1 MVEKTSTGKNTAAVV
16 LPKRKFT
23 VEFFVGI
30 FVIIG
35 CLCLAYLAINI
46 AKMSFLKAGFYEI
59 SANFLNVSGLEEGA
73 GVEIAGV
80 PVGEVTRIDLRGTD
94 AIVLMKI
101 RNEVQIRED
110 DRALIRT
117 KGIIGER
124 YVKIDPGPSQT
135 VVPQGGQIADTDSAV
150 DFEEMIGNIIHR
162 ME

>member
-1 MVEKTSTGKNTAAVV
+1 MEKTSVGKSGTAVV

-46 AKMSFLKAGFYEI
+46 AKMSFLKTGFYEI
-59 SANFLNVSGLEEGA
+59 TASFLNVSGLEEGA
-73 GVEIAGV
+73 PVEIAGV
-80 PVGEVTRIDLRGTD
+80 PVGEVTKVNLNGTD
-94 AIVLMKI
+94 ALVTMKI
-101 RNEVQIRED
+101 LNDVKIRED

-124 YVKIDPGPSQT
+124 YVKIDPGPSQKL
-135 VVPQGGQIADTDSAV
+135 VPQGGQIADTDSAV